1 MRREKKV
8 VINVD
13 VVASKS
19 VPQLFV
25 KIFGTTSI
33 GRRRRPFPDKLPSV
47 ATTTTATT
55 TTKATTATTATT
67 TTSKATTTTATT
79 GFCAAMIV
87 VEKKPA
93 LMERSVATLQS
104 QSNRTPPS
112 ITQKW
117 ERPMHK
123 HNLTEMPQGDRKRIQ
138 RERVRVCVRPCVY
151 VCVCVCNRESQR

>member
-1 MRREKKV
+1 MVTKKCGARKKV

-47 ATTTTATT
+47 ATTTT
-55 TTKATTATTATT
+55 
-67 TTSKATTTTATT
+67 ATTTTATT

-123 HNLTEMPQGDRKRIQ
+123 HKLTEMPQGDRKRIQ

>member
-1 MRREKKV
+1 MVTKKCGARKKV

-55 TTKATTATTATT
+55 ATTTTTATTATTATT
-67 TTSKATTTTATT
+67 TTT

-123 HNLTEMPQGDRKRIQ
+123 HKLTEMPQGDRKRIQ

>member
-1 MRREKKV
+1 MVTKKCGARKKV

-47 ATTTTATT
+47 ATTTATT
-55 TTKATTATTATT
+55 T
-67 TTSKATTTTATT
+67 TTTTATT

-87 VEKKPA
+87 VEKKHA

-123 HNLTEMPQGDRKRIQ
+123 HKLTEMPQGDRKRIQ